1 MNPTPDTSDLR
12 KWIDVFLT
20 ECDFL
25 ATSNSHM
32 YEIDEAEE
40 KLISLINH
48 KLAEAIKRELQSIV
62 DKNHAKELGTYDY
75 DGIAESVF
83 EELTKRKED
92 K

>member
-1 MNPTPDTSDLR
+1 MEDELDKILNNLLWDFGVWDDLTHDQHIKLGKSIL
-12 KWIDVFLT
+12 KWKDQ
-20 ECDFL
+20 
-25 ATSNSHM
+25 
-32 YEIDEAEE
+32 
-40 KLISLINH
+40 
-48 KLAEAIKRELQSIV
+48 AIKRELQSIV